1 MSFDR
6 ILVFFGGLCGA
17 AGVALSAAAAHRGGG
32 DIATAAAMLLAHAP
46 AFLAVGL
53 LAGPRLLRIGAGIL
67 FAGLLMFSPDLLC
80 RQYLGGRLF
89 PFAAP
94 AGGMAM
100 IAGWCVIAAA
110 GLAWRRGESR

>member
-17 AGVALSAAAAHRGGG
+17 AGVALSAAAAHQGGG
-32 DIATAAAMLLAHAP
+32 NLATAAAMLLAHAP

-53 LAGPRLLRIGAGIL
+53 LGGSRLLRVGAAIL
-67 FAGLLMFSPDLLC
+67 LAGLLVFSFDLLC

-100 IAGWCVIAAA
+100 IAGWCAIAAA
-110 GLAWRRGESR
+110 GLTWRRGEG